1 MALTTKNLN
10 SGLTADQLAQFII
23 GDSGS
28 VVPGTVKYTGDIR
41 AAGSFG
47 GGISDGL
54 NLEAGV
60 IFSTGDIANPE
71 SSINLG
77 GGNFNDNDGDAA
89 LNQLLVDTNSSSTTT
104 NDAAVLEFEFIPKQN
119 QFSLEYVFASE
130 EYNEYVN
137 TAFNDVFGFY
147 LNDVFI
153 SAIPGTEKQLVSV
166 NNINNGKAGNPNT
179 NPPIPDFPPQN
190 PALYVDNT
198 SNPPI
203 FKTTW
208 DGFTKV
214 LSTPQVFVIPNVRSK
229 LRLAIADTSDSSLD
243 SAVLIYA
250 PPVFNFSQPNY
261 QVNED
266 GTVVGANITIN
277 RTGIALGNSTVDV
290 KLSNGS
296 ATGGATL
303 GNGID
308 FTFTTQT
315 INFPT
320 NQTTA
325 TLTVPIN
332 NDSLVEPTENLTLT
346 LANPT
351 NARIGV
357 VQNTANLDIL
367 TDNDTAGIIIT
378 STAGADV
385 GEGGTSDTYTVVL
398 QSQPSDLVIVT
409 VDPDT
414 QTDLGAGTGLPLT
427 LNFTP
432 NNWNVPQTVTIKAV
446 NDQVAEASPHTSAIA
461 HTASSVDPNYDG
473 AAVPITVD
481 GTVTATLTA
490 NITDNDTPSVKI
502 TETGGTTKIG
512 EGGATDSYTAVL
524 TTQPAADVT
533 VTASPDAQSDVGIG
547 GGIPIALKFTPDN
560 WNVPQLVNVQ
570 AVDDTVA
577 QGTHSS
583 TITHQVTST
592 DAKYNLI
599 ATASVIPQITDND
612 TAGVTITP
620 ASTAATEGGATG
632 SYKVALTSK
641 PTVPVN
647 VNFNTGIQIDSI
659 STFTFTSD
667 NWNLPQTVTVKAT
680 DDSLVEG
687 LHTGTIDHSIAVGS
701 AAEYLPVTI
710 APVTVSIT
718 DNDVA
723 TPNTPSI
730 TITPA
735 STTAAEGG
743 ATDSYKISLNTQPTA
758 NVTVNVAAGSQINA
772 IAPIVFTP
780 ANWNVPQTVTVTA
793 TDDTVVE
800 GSHSGTINHSV
811 ASGSAAEYLPVAI
824 APVTVTIADNDTAT
838 STAGVKISPTTT
850 YAAEGGANGSY
861 SAVLTGQP
869 SSDVT
874 VSFATDS
881 QIEALTSFTFT
892 SDNWNLPQTATVK
905 ATDDSAVEGT
915 HLSTIAA
922 SASSTDLAYNN

>member
-1 MALTTKNLN
+1 MALITNDIN

-23 GDSGS
+23 GDTGS
-28 VVPGTVKYTGDIR
+28 VVAGTAKFTGNNE
-41 AAGSFG
+41 AAGTFG
-47 GGISDGL
+47 GGISDGI
-54 NLEAGV
+54 NIEAGV
-60 IFSTGDIANPE
+60 IFSTGNIGDTAGFMSTP
-71 SSINLG
+71 LG
-77 GGNFNDNDGDAA
+77 QPGDGDAV
-89 LNQLLVDTNSSSTTT
+89 LSQLLVDTNSGSTTT
-104 NDAAVLEFEFIPKQN
+104 NDAAVLEFNFLPKQG

-130 EYNEYVN
+130 EYNEFVGSDY
-137 TAFNDVFGFY
+137 NDVFGFY

-153 SAIPGTEKQLVSV
+153 SAIPGAVEQIVSV
-166 NNINNGKAGNPNT
+166 NNINNGKVGVPAKNPG
-179 NPPIPDFPPQN
+179 
-190 PALYVDNT
+190 LYVDNT
-198 SNPPI
+198 TGI
-203 FKTTW
+203 FKTTF

-214 LSTPQVFVIPNVRSK
+214 LSTPQAFVIPNVPNR
-229 LRLAIADTSDSSLD
+229 LRIAIADTQDSIYD
-243 SAVLIYA
+243 SAVFLTA
-250 PPVFNFSQPNY
+250 PPSFNFSQPNY

-277 RTGIALGNSTVDV
+277 RTGIALGNSSVDV

-303 GNGID
+303 GDGID

-315 INFPT
+315 ITFPT

-332 NDSLVEPTENLTLT
+332 NDSLVDPTENLTLT

-385 GEGGTSDTYTVVL
+385 AEGGTSDTYTVVL
-398 QSQPSDLVIVT
+398 QSQPSNLVIVT

-414 QTDLGAGTGLPLT
+414 QADLGAGTGVPLT
-427 LNFTP
+427 LNFSP
-432 NNWNVPQTVTIKAV
+432 NNWNVPQTVTIEAV
-446 NDQVAEASPHTSAIA
+446 DDQVAEASPHTSAIA

-481 GTVTATLTA
+481 GTATATLTA

-502 TETGGTTKIG
+502 TETGGSTKIG

-524 TTQPAADVT
+524 TSQPVADVT
-533 VTASPDAQSDVGIG
+533 VTASPDAQSDVGTG
-547 GGIPIALKFTPDN
+547 GGTPIALKFTPDN

-570 AVDDTVA
+570 AVDDAVA
-577 QGTHSS
+577 QGTHPS
-583 TITHQVTST
+583 TIAHQVTST

-599 ATASVIPQITDND
+599 ATASVTAQITDND

-620 ASTAATEGGATG
+620 ASTTAAEGDATG

-641 PTVPVN
+641 PTAPVN

-667 NWNLPQTVTVKAT
+667 NWNLPQIVTVKAT

-687 LHTGTIDHSIAVGS
+687 LHTGTIDHSIAAGS
-701 AAEYLPVTI
+701 AAEYLPVAI

-743 ATDSYKISLNTQPTA
+743 ATDSYTVSLNTQPTA

-780 ANWNVPQTVTVTA
+780 ANWNIPQTVTVRA

-800 GSHSGTINHSV
+800 GSHSGTLNHSV

-838 STAGVKISPTTT
+838 STAG
-850 YAAEGGANGSY
+850 
-861 SAVLTGQP
+861 
-869 SSDVT
+869 
-874 VSFATDS
+874 
-881 QIEALTSFTFT
+881 
-892 SDNWNLPQTATVK
+892 
-905 ATDDSAVEGT
+905 
-915 HLSTIAA
+915 
-922 SASSTDLAYNN
+922 

>member
-1 MALTTKNLN
+1 MVLITKDLN
-10 SGLTADQLAQFII
+10 SGLTKEQLAQFII
-23 GDSGS
+23 GDAGT
-28 VVPGTVKYTGDIR
+28 VVPGSVNFTGDNR
-41 AAGSFG
+41 AAGTFG
-47 GGISDGL
+47 GGISEEI
-54 NLEAGV
+54 NVEAGV
-60 IFSTGDIANPE
+60 IFSTGDIASANGPNNND
-71 SSINLG
+71 STG
-77 GGNFNDNDGDAA
+77 TTFNTAGDAD
-89 LNQLLVDTNSSSTTT
+89 LNVLIAATGFTT
-104 NDAAVLEFEFIPKQN
+104 NDAAVLEFDFIPKQN
-119 QFSLEYVFASE
+119 QFALEYVFASE
-130 EYNEYVN
+130 EYNQYIGQY
-137 TAFNDVFGFY
+137 NDVFGFFVNGVNTP
-147 LNDVFI
+147 LV
-153 SAIPGTEKQLVSV
+153 PGTNQPVSIDTINGTKNKAFFF
-166 NNINNGKAGNPNT
+166 NN
-179 NPPIPDFPPQN
+179 DFSELGPLTPYQ
-190 PALYVDNT
+190 
-198 SNPPI
+198 
-203 FKTTW
+203 TTFN
-208 DGFTKV
+208 GFTAV
-214 LSTPQVFVIPNVRSK
+214 LTAQGAVIPNVPNRLK
-229 LRLAIADTSDSSLD
+229 LAIADTKDFTLN
-243 SAVLIYA
+243 SAVFISAL
-250 PPVFNFSQPNY
+250 PLFNFSQPTY

-266 GTVVGANITIN
+266 GTVVGATITIN
-277 RTGIALGNSTVDV
+277 RSGISNATSKVDV
-290 KLSNGS
+290 NFTNGS

-303 GNGID
+303 GLGVD
-308 FTFTTQT
+308 FVFTTQT
-315 INFPT
+315 VSFAAD
-320 NQTTA
+320 QTTA
-325 TLTVPIN
+325 TISVPIN

-346 LANPT
+346 LANPQ
-351 NARIGV
+351 NGIIGIT
-357 VQNTANLDIL
+357 QNTANLDIL

-378 STAGADV
+378 STGGADV
-385 GEGGTSDTYTVVL
+385 AEGGTSDTYTVVL

-409 VDPDT
+409 VDPDN
-414 QTDLGAGTGLPLT
+414 QTNLGAGTGVPLT

-432 NNWNVPQTVTIKAV
+432 NNWNVPQTVTIEAV
-446 NDQVAEASPHTSAIA
+446 DAQIAEASPHTSAIA

-473 AAVPITVD
+473 AAVPITID

-502 TETGGTTKIG
+502 TETGDTTKIG
-512 EGGATDSYTAVL
+512 EGGNSDSYTAVL

-570 AVDDTVA
+570 AVDDAVA

-583 TITHQVTST
+583 TIAHQVTST

-599 ATASVIPQITDND
+599 ATASVTAQITDND

-620 ASTAATEGGATG
+620 ASTTATEGGVTG

-641 PTVPVN
+641 PTAPVN

-743 ATDSYKISLNTQPTA
+743 ATDSYTVSLNTQPTA
-758 NVTVNVAAGSQINA
+758 NVTVNVAAGSQIEA

-800 GSHSGTINHSV
+800 GSHSGTINHNV
-811 ASGSAAEYLPVAI
+811 AAGSAAEYLPVAI

-838 STAGVKISPTTT
+838 ST
-850 YAAEGGANGSY
+850 
-861 SAVLTGQP
+861 
-869 SSDVT
+869 
-874 VSFATDS
+874 
-881 QIEALTSFTFT
+881 
-892 SDNWNLPQTATVK
+892 
-905 ATDDSAVEGT
+905 
-915 HLSTIAA
+915 
-922 SASSTDLAYNN
+922 